1 MTPHPPSVCC
11 YDPFA
16 NRGQAL
22 CLDRGSKLGAQL
34 RVKGGFVA
42 EILRNLR
49 IFDCK
54 RKTTNMKLQLIHL
67 FSSVFFSPGVRKM

>member
-1 MTPHPPSVCC
+1 MIPLRTADKPYVWIWWTW
-11 YDPFA
+11 
-16 NRGQAL
+16 
-22 CLDRGSKLGAQL
+22 GSKLGAQL